1 MRYNIFSYNRQ
12 TLATLLVG
20 ALAGAG
26 LASCSEDTYTP
37 DPDRGWESTTDV
49 FVPTDE
55 TGFSTYYNPA
65 IGTCG
70 DPMPYYDQ
78 KSGEFRIL
86 YLQEFAQNTESYHPM
101 WLLSTK
107 DCANYTNLGEVLPA
121 GAAAE
126 QDAGVGT
133 GCCVYDAEQETYYI
147 YYTGHNAACPQTE
160 AVMRATSTDGLHY
173 KKDMVWIL
181 KGAEYGLSDTD
192 FRDPQIFAGDDNR
205 WHMVV
210 SGKLQFAE
218 FVSDNLQDWTLAE
231 SFGMPWGRMSECP
244 DVFKMGDWWYMILS
258 DQDKY
263 GRCIKYFKGRTW
275 AELKNAV
282 KNAWFPNAD
291 EGKLDS
297 RGYFAAKTAGNG
309 QDRYIWGWCP
319 IRYGADIYA
328 KNTSVRDDVEPAW
341 AGALVCHR
349 IAQKEDGQLAF
360 VPVPGIASKYGKSV
374 QPVVVEQTEGA
385 DFDGMN
391 GRISGFGMVRFSR
404 LGYHN
409 HISMTVKTRN
419 AGDKF
424 AFCFVRGEH
433 KDGEENKWF
442 QMGFNNQHWESGKS
456 NLCRVEFKLEG
467 NDAEGRYFDQFVN
480 GALSNF
486 VPRPADNTYN
496 IDIFTDNSV
505 VVVYYNNVLSYTTR
519 IYGIQKNGWSINSLG
534 GEIEVSDLKVTQY

>member
-133 GCCVYDAEQETYYI
+133 GCCVYDAEQETHYI

-173 KKDMVWIL
+173 KKDMVWML
-181 KGAEYGLSDTD
+181 KGA
-192 FRDPQIFAGDDNR
+192 
-205 WHMVV
+205 
-210 SGKLQFAE
+210 
-218 FVSDNLQDWTLAE
+218 
-231 SFGMPWGRMSECP
+231 
-244 DVFKMGDWWYMILS
+244 
-258 DQDKY
+258 
-263 GRCIKYFKGRTW
+263 
-275 AELKNAV
+275 
-282 KNAWFPNAD
+282 
-291 EGKLDS
+291 
-297 RGYFAAKTAGNG
+297 
-309 QDRYIWGWCP
+309 
-319 IRYGADIYA
+319 
-328 KNTSVRDDVEPAW
+328 
-341 AGALVCHR
+341 
-349 IAQKEDGQLAF
+349 
-360 VPVPGIASKYGKSV
+360 
-374 QPVVVEQTEGA
+374 
-385 DFDGMN
+385 
-391 GRISGFGMVRFSR
+391 
-404 LGYHN
+404 
-409 HISMTVKTRN
+409 
-419 AGDKF
+419 
-424 AFCFVRGEH
+424 
-433 KDGEENKWF
+433 
-442 QMGFNNQHWESGKS
+442 
-456 NLCRVEFKLEG
+456 
-467 NDAEGRYFDQFVN
+467 
-480 GALSNF
+480 
-486 VPRPADNTYN
+486 
-496 IDIFTDNSV
+496 
-505 VVVYYNNVLSYTTR
+505 
-519 IYGIQKNGWSINSLG
+519 
-534 GEIEVSDLKVTQY
+534 